1 MSKKKKIMI
10 IALIVIILIVVIVA
24 FFIIKSKKSSTPGM
38 PDNMQFMGTEN
49 GERDMNKDFSK
60 GEDGEA
66 DSNFNPKS
74 KDGTDSSFSKSSEG
88 GDSISESDSADLDGE
103 DSNFK
108 QKSDRSNK
116 QNKTT
121 LKSQTEVKSALT
133 EDVELHATYYL
144 EEVYVEENQFVS
156 AGENILKYTNGTYLV
171 APYDCYI
178 IKLNLPDLEG
188 KALNSHYVEISSSN
202 SLMVTMSID
211 ETNINSVSVGTEATI
226 EVTSLGKTY
235 TGYVT
240 NIASTGSN
248 GKFQIEIEFEND
260 GDVMIGMSS
269 TVSITI

>member
-1 MSKKKKIMI
+1 M
-10 IALIVIILIVVIVA
+10 
-24 FFIIKSKKSSTPGM
+24 
-38 PDNMQFMGTEN
+38 
-49 GERDMNKDFSK
+49 
-60 GEDGEA
+60 
-66 DSNFNPKS
+66 NFN
-74 KDGTDSSFSKSSEG
+74 SSNES
-88 GDSISESDSADLDGE
+88 GDSISNLSDLNADNSNSSEDGE
-103 DSNFK
+103 NSNFK
-108 QKSDRSNK
+108 QMSDKSNK
-116 QNKTT
+116 KNKTT

-133 EDVELHATYYL
+133 ENVELHATYYL

-188 KALNSHYVEISSSN
+188 KALNNHYVEISSSN

-235 TGYVT
+235 TGNVT

>member
-1 MSKKKKIMI
+1 MSKKKKII

-38 PDNMQFMGTEN
+38 PNNMQFMGTEN
-49 GERDMNKDFSK
+49 GERNMDFNQ
-60 GEDGEA
+60 GE
-66 DSNFNPKS
+66 
-74 KDGTDSSFSKSSEG
+74 
-88 GDSISESDSADLDGE
+88 DGE

-144 EEVYVEENQFVS
+144 EEVYVEANQFVS